1 MNALVDPA
9 APVGVI
15 ANPAAATDIRRVV
28 ANATGMPIADRANT
42 VLRVLAA
49 LGACGVPRVLM
60 MPEKGGIGRNLT
72 RSLRR
77 ERNLG
82 RTGLPVLH
90 FTATPVT
97 GTVADTHAATRA
109 MAAAGV
115 QAIVVL
121 GGDGTHRAV
130 AGCCGEAF
138 IAGISTGTNN
148 AFPEH
153 REPTITGLAVGLAVT
168 GRVPAATALQP
179 NKMLQV
185 TISDGRGGRRSDV
198 ALVDVS
204 VTTEP
209 YVGARALWRSETLR
223 EIFVTFA
230 DPEAIG
236 LSAVAGL
243 LRPVG
248 RREPHGLRVEL
259 QPPDEAA
266 TVLRAPIAPGLITPV
281 GVRRYET
288 LAAQETISLHH
299 ERGMISLDGE
309 RELHLRPGD
318 RAELTLLPNAFRTLD
333 VGAVMRYA
341 AQHRLLTR

>member
-1 MNALVDPA
+1 MTGVT
-9 APVGVI
+9 VGVI
-15 ANPAAATDIRRVV
+15 ANPVAATDIRRVT
-28 ANATGMPIADRANT
+28 ANAASMPVADRANAI
-42 VLRVLAA
+42 LRVMAA

-60 MPEKGGIGRNLT
+60 MPENGGIGRHLA
-72 RSLRR
+72 RSLER
-77 ERNLG
+77 ERKLG
-82 RTGLPVLH
+82 RTGLPARHV
-90 FTATPVT
+90 TATPVT
-97 GTVADTHAATRA
+97 GTVDDTFAATRA
-109 MAAAGV
+109 MVAAGV
-115 QAIVVL
+115 SGIVVL

-130 AGCCGEAF
+130 AACCGEAW

-153 REPTITGLAVGLAVT
+153 REPTVTGLAVGLAVT
-168 GRVPAATALQP
+168 SRVPAATALQP

-185 TISDGRGGRRSDV
+185 AIGGGQGGRRSDI

-204 VTTEP
+204 LTTEA
-209 YVGARALWRSETLR
+209 YVGARALWRSGNLR

-248 RREPHGLRVEL
+248 RGEPHGLRVWL
-259 QPPDEAA
+259 QPPAEAD
-266 TVLRAPIAPGLITPV
+266 TVLRAPIAPGLIEPV

-288 LAAQETISLHH
+288 LAPGHTVSLRP
-299 ERGMISLDGE
+299 ESGMISLDGE
-309 RELHLRPGD
+309 RELYVRPGD
-318 RAELTLLPNAFRTLD
+318 RAEITLLPNAFRTLD

-341 AQHRLLTR
+341 ARHRLLTR